1 MYYSGKGRAKVL
13 SAPVCGIHFT
23 EVMDMTNQQATTVC
37 DEENILR
44 NPLRVERK
52 FSPPRKS
59 LDVVRNLLRA
69 HQATA

>member
-1 MYYSGKGRAKVL
+1 MTAGH
-13 SAPVCGIHFT
+13 GIPFT
-23 EVMDMTNQQATTVC
+23 EVISMANQQAAAVVM
-37 DEENILR
+37 EER
-44 NPLRVERK
+44 PAPRTPLRVRRK

>member
-1 MYYSGKGRAKVL
+1 MA
-13 SAPVCGIHFT
+13 
-23 EVMDMTNQQATTVC
+23 NQQATAVAV
-37 DEENILR
+37 EESPSPR
-44 NPLRVERK
+44 TPLRVRRK